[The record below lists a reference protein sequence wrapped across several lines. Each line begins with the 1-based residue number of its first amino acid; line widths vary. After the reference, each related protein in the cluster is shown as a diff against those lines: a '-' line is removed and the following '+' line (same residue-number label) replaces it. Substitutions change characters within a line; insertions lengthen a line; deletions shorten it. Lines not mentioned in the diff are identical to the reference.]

1 MRKAP
6 FVLKFIVA
14 CVVGFLLQLTLHE
27 FGHATFA
34 AITGNKLANI
44 HIGIV
49 SYAEIMVVNE
59 WSIWVIS
66 IGAFILPI
74 IVCGILSIWD
84 CEFTGI
90 LSLVM
95 LVITTIQ
102 LAINTVAIICV
113 KDVFAL
119 QTYDLGVCI
128 TSGGLNKLIV
138 FSLSLIAVICLV
150 LWIINS
156 FKKIAQMI

>member
-1 MRKAP
+1 M
-6 FVLKFIVA
+6 
-14 CVVGFLLQLTLHE
+14 
-27 FGHATFA
+27 
-34 AITGNKLANI
+34 ANI

-59 WSIWVIS
+59 WSVWIIS
-66 IGAFILPI
+66 IGAFVLPL
-74 IVCGILSIWD
+74 IVCGVLSIWD

-113 KDVFAL
+113 KDVATL

-128 TSGGLNKLIV
+128 TSGGLNRYQSKELAVKEFGKADIALIGGDNI
-138 FSLSLIAVICLV
+138 SDYPYLPRTDYYMKQR
-150 LWIINS
+150 N
-156 FKKIAQMI
+156 